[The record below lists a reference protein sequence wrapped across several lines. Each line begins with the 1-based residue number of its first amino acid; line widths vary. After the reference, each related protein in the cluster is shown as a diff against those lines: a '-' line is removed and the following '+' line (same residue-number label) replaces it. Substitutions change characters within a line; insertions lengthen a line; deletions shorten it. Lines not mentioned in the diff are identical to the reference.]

1 MSSQEN
7 TRSTDVLILGG
18 GLAGLTLARH
28 LLRETDRRVLLLE
41 RRQEIPTHRQ
51 KVGESTVQVAGYYL
65 SKVLGLE
72 TYLLHEHFMKYNL
85 RFFWEN
91 AGDNGAYEDYGQSYI
106 RPFSNIASYQVNRNT
121 LEAELLRLNLEE
133 ERFELLTGITKS
145 QIAIAEG
152 DEAHQL
158 DVVRDGNSE
167 QIRAHW
173 VIDTTG
179 RARLLAKRMGLR
191 QRNPIRHGA
200 LFWWVD
206 GLVDVETLTGR
217 SPREIRLDP
226 AKAHLGH
233 LPIWLATN
241 HFMTEGAWFWVI
253 PLRGKTSLG
262 LVYDTN
268 IVSHD
273 DVFSVEKATR
283 WVCERFPLFA
293 RDLPERRVLDFGGY
307 RDYSHDCR
315 QTLSPRRW
323 AMAGEAGRFSDPLY
337 SPGSDLISIYNT
349 LIVDAIRTEDSEALE
364 RKCATYENLMRA
376 MYQAYVPSYD
386 LGYES
391 LGDQE
396 VFSIRY
402 SWELSIYFAT
412 YVFPFINDLFVDRRF
427 ILAFLRN
434 FGRLGPINQGVLQ
447 LLRGYYRWKKKHR
460 TASPEP
466 LFFDFTEF
474 SALRAAEKTFYKVG
488 VSVEDARKILASQVQ
503 NLEEMA
509 RFIMAWVTSEALGDR
524 RILTHRA
531 FIEGIDMKR
540 LDFDLQS
547 MEASWRAVEASEE
560 LFKWSFDPNLLER
573 FRTSR
578 KSAAAEQVIVE
589 EAVS

>member
-1 MSSQEN
+1 MSEQEKS
-7 TRSTDVLILGG
+7 RSTDVLILGG

-28 LLRETDRRVLLLE
+28 LLLETDCRVLLLE

-51 KVGESTVQVAGYYL
+51 KVGESSVQLAGYYL

-72 TYLLHEHFMKYNL
+72 SYLLHEHFMKYNL
-85 RFFWEN
+85 RFFWDSARGN
-91 AGDNGAYEDYGQSYI
+91 SGYEDYGQSYI
-106 RPFSNIASYQVNRNT
+106 RPFSNIASYQLNRNT
-121 LEAELLRLNLEE
+121 LEAELLRRNQED
-133 ERFELLTGITKS
+133 ERFGLLTGVEKTS
-145 QIAIAEG
+145 ASLAEG
-152 DEAHQL
+152 DEDHCL
-158 DVVRDGNSE
+158 EIVRDGAKT
-167 QIRAHW
+167 QIRARW

-179 RARLLAKRMGLR
+179 RARLFAKRMGLR
-191 QRNPIRHGA
+191 QRNPIHHGA

-206 GLVDVETLTGR
+206 GLVDVEALTGR
-217 SPREIRLDP
+217 SAREIRLDP
-226 AKAHLGH
+226 ARAHLGH

-262 LVYDTN
+262 LVYDSN

-283 WVCERFPLFA
+283 WVSERFPLFA
-293 RDLPERRVLDFGGY
+293 RDLAEREVIDFGGY
-307 RDYSHDCR
+307 RDFSHDCQ

-349 LIVDAIRTEDSEALE
+349 LIVDAIRTEDREALE

-376 MYQAYVPSYD
+376 MYQAYIPSYD

-434 FGRLGPINQGVLQ
+434 FGRLGPINLGILT
-447 LLRGYYRWKKKHR
+447 LLRGYYRWKKENR
-460 TASPEP
+460 VPPPAPV
-466 LFFDFTEF
+466 FFDFTEF
-474 SALRAAEKTFYKVG
+474 STLRAAEKTFYKVG
-488 VSVEDARKILASQVQ
+488 VSVEEAREILASQVE

-509 RFIMAWVTSEALGDR
+509 RFIVAWVTSEVLGDR

-531 FIEGIDMKR
+531 FIEGIDLES
-540 LDFDLQS
+540 LDFDL
-547 MEASWRAVEASEE
+547 EAMVTSWKDVQVSED
-560 LFKWSFDPNLLER
+560 LFEWSFDPSLLER
-573 FRTSR
+573 FRTPRTSGESR
-578 KSAAAEQVIVE
+578 REVAAEV
-589 EAVS
+589 AS

>member
-1 MSSQEN
+1 MSTHERS
-7 TRSTDVLILGG
+7 RSTDVLILGG

-28 LLRETDRRVLLLE
+28 LLLETDCRVLLLE
-41 RRQEIPTHRQ
+41 RRQEIPAHRQ
-51 KVGESTVQVAGYYL
+51 KVGESTVQLAGYYL

-72 TYLLHEHFMKYNL
+72 SYLLHEQFMKYNL
-85 RFFWEN
+85 RFFWDSARGN
-91 AGDNGAYEDYGQSYI
+91 KGYEDYGQSYI
-106 RPFSNIASYQVNRNT
+106 RPFSNIASYQLNRNT
-121 LEAELLRLNLEE
+121 LEAEILRRNQED
-133 ERFELLTGITKS
+133 ERFELLTGVEKTKTTL
-145 QIAIAEG
+145 AES
-152 DEAHQL
+152 DEDHRL
-158 DVVRDGNSE
+158 EVVRGGAE
-167 QIRAHW
+167 TQIRARW

-179 RARLLAKRMGLR
+179 RARLFAKRMGLR
-191 QRNPIRHGA
+191 QQNPIRHGA

-206 GLVDVETLTGR
+206 GLVDVEALTDR
-217 SPREIRLDP
+217 SAREIRLDP

-262 LVYDTN
+262 LVYDSN
-268 IVSHD
+268 IVPHD
-273 DVFSVEKATR
+273 EVFSVERATR
-283 WVCERFPLFA
+283 WVGERFPLFA
-293 RDLPERRVLDFGGY
+293 RDLAEREVIDFGGY
-307 RDYSHDCR
+307 RDYSHDCQ

-349 LIVDAIRTEDSEALE
+349 LIVDAIRTKDPQALE

-396 VFSIRY
+396 IFSIRY

-434 FGRLGPINQGVLQ
+434 FGRLGPINLGILT
-447 LLRGYYRWKKKHR
+447 LLRGYYRWKKEHR
-460 TASPEP
+460 EASPEP
-466 LFFDFTEF
+466 VFFDFTEF
-474 SALRAAEKTFYKVG
+474 STLRAAEKTFYKVG
-488 VSVEDARKILASQVQ
+488 ISVEEARRVLADQVE

-509 RFIMAWVTSEALGDR
+509 RFIVAWVVSEVLGDR

-531 FIEGIDMKR
+531 FVEGIDLR
-540 LDFDLQS
+540 NLEFDV
-547 MEASWRAVEASEE
+547 EAMDARWRDVQASEE
-560 LFKWSFDPNLLER
+560 LFDWTFDPRLLER
-573 FRTSR
+573 FRTPR
-578 KSAAAEQVIVE
+578 KPSEGLQQVVE
-589 EAVS
+589 EVAS